1 MPRRRRQGTQN
12 HSQDKLKVDD
22 GNSVDTVELDPTRIC
37 SAPRDSTRAEFRPY
51 QVALIHGQR
60 VRTPRNPSKSKK
72 HVRAPG
78 ASLLPLSGVSV
89 HAFSCITMFTPFTTV
104 GVRVIAHV

>member
-1 MPRRRRQGTQN
+1 M
-12 HSQDKLKVDD
+12 DD